1 MFHHVFKEIMFK
13 SFGNF
18 YKYFN
23 INTLAIEDFINIG
36 SLAMNPPRKLRNA
49 QPALVENGFHHA
61 PDVKFVLSFHNVAIS
76 RHNIKKA
83 WK

>member
-1 MFHHVFKEIMFK
+1 MFQG
-13 SFGNF
+13 FGNF

-23 INTLAIEDFINIG
+23 INALSIKDFINVG
-36 SLAMNPPRKLRNA
+36 SLAMNPPRKLRHA
-49 QPALVENGFHHA
+49 QPAFVENGFHHVS
-61 PDVKFVLSFHNVAIS
+61 DMKLTLNFHNVAIS